1 MLHINENLYI
11 NFSSMLTFSVGNLFS
26 RCVWFQF
33 ACFTIYIVHVWS
45 KYRWEFSVMHFK
57 IFLLK
62 DHLLRTYDLGSV
74 KSIIM
79 KFIWLVH
86 VVIFMIGHT
95 APCCDQINEI
105 IWVAHLLQKFSKNS
119 LFDTNINS
127 SGSSTSLLFTAGDR
141 DVGNQ
146 YPHLSNLHLCG

>member
-26 RCVWFQF
+26 RCVWFRF

-57 IFLLK
+57 IFFIERSFVEALWFGLGYVYNNEI
-62 DHLLRTYDLGSV
+62 HLTG
-74 KSIIM
+74 
-79 KFIWLVH
+79 
-86 VVIFMIGHT
+86 
-95 APCCDQINEI
+95 PCCNFHDRANCSMLRSNK
-105 IWVAHLLQKFSKNS
+105 WNHLYSPFTAKVLQNS

-127 SGSSTSLLFTAGDR
+127 SGSSTSLLFTAGHR
-141 DVGNQ
+141 DGGNQ